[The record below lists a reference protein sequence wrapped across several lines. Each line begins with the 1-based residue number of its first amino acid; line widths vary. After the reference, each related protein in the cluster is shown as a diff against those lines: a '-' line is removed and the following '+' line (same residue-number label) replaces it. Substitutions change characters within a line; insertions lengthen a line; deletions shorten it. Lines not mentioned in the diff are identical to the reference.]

1 MVIRALILCGLLAL
15 ASCVSSG
22 GTFCDVASPLRL
34 SPEVIAE
41 MSEKEVADALALN
54 RKGAKL
60 CGWRP

>member
-15 ASCVSSG
+15 ASCVSSSG
-22 GTFCDVASPLRL
+22 GFCDIAAPLRL